1 MILKDLKKEELSSLL
16 TNISNMPLNY
26 RNKLNI
32 REDILFGNE
41 IEVNNLDEEKAG
53 MIVDILNN
61 RYLYDSYDYFYNPE
75 ENTCDAEIA
84 TPPLNNTEFNW
95 KLLNKAYDMI
105 ASNGAKISNNTSSH
119 IHISSNLINT
129 TDKLTTLLKIIYTF
143 EDIIFKFGYGYENK
157 PRKYIL
163 ADSQP
168 IFASLLNPEY
178 ITSYIKSLDTSK
190 DLKNNLIHLKT
201 HNRLD
206 YVNFKYFNID
216 KFIDFK
222 KSKDHIEFRN
232 FNGTLYPEIAQN
244 NINLVA
250 NIIESIIDNRINLKL
265 LDKLYKAEL
274 FKRSDTSLI
283 INNAVFHAYV
293 EDFDKYNM
301 IVNSYSNPN
310 INKAII
316 FSDMIYKEDIDKL
329 YFLKQYLKL
338 FHRNKEFIDNI
349 TRSYTL

>member
-129 TDKLTTLLKIIYTF
+129 TDKLTTLLKIIYT
-143 EDIIFKFGYGYENK
+143 
-157 PRKYIL
+157 
-163 ADSQP
+163 
-168 IFASLLNPEY
+168 
-178 ITSYIKSLDTSK
+178 
-190 DLKNNLIHLKT
+190 
-201 HNRLD
+201 
-206 YVNFKYFNID
+206 
-216 KFIDFK
+216 
-222 KSKDHIEFRN
+222 
-232 FNGTLYPEIAQN
+232 
-244 NINLVA
+244 
-250 NIIESIIDNRINLKL
+250 
-265 LDKLYKAEL
+265 
-274 FKRSDTSLI
+274 
-283 INNAVFHAYV
+283 
-293 EDFDKYNM
+293 
-301 IVNSYSNPN
+301 
-310 INKAII
+310 
-316 FSDMIYKEDIDKL
+316 
-329 YFLKQYLKL
+329 
-338 FHRNKEFIDNI
+338 
-349 TRSYTL
+349 